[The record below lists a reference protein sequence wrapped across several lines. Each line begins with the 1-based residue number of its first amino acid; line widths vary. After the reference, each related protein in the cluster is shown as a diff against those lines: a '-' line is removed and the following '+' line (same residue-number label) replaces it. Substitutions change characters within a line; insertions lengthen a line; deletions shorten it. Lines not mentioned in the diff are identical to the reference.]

1 MYFQL
6 LKGNKMAFDNK
17 KFKATMRVKGITQKA
32 LAESL
37 GKTER
42 TINDWLST
50 SHKLKAE
57 EVDRL
62 CQSIGEEPTEF
73 DPDWVGSV
81 DTSHKARVS
90 ANVSSAVK
98 NGFWLLKKR
107 YGVSEKDVIELAP
120 TLFSIVVEHARQA
133 PHDYWDKWERHAEH
147 SKKLGFIPDQAFDE
161 SQRANY
167 EIDIL
172 LEDKI
177 FGKNNELEA
186 ERRTG
191 RPPENLFQGALIG
204 MCEKYNNIS
213 VGGHKSAGECPDAAH
228 NVIDRDFV
236 NAIVDGDE
244 DLAKAI
250 SAGDIELFS
259 KEFESF
265 SDTKKRLDWMKK
277 SYAKILE
284 ERKKRHEE
292 WLDELIIKDP
302 DLYQRLTE
310 TWEERERRWQL
321 EREEK
326 REKLRRRRYGLSQ
339 DAEPELEEGN
349 Q

>member
-1 MYFQL
+1 
-6 LKGNKMAFDNK
+6 MAFDNK
-17 KFKATMRVKGITQKA
+17 SFKAKMRAKGITQKA

-42 TINDWLST
+42 TINGWLST

-90 ANVSSAVK
+90 ANISSAAK
-98 NGFWLLKKR
+98 NGFWLLKER

-133 PHDYWDKWERHAEH
+133 PHDILSEIERQDELYNKYGKPYEYDFDTMREEASNEIEVLDEH
-147 SKKLGFIPDQAFDE
+147 
-161 SQRANY
+161 
-167 EIDIL
+167 
-172 LEDKI
+172 KI
-177 FGKNNELEA
+177 FGKEEHYWGDNPTLP
-186 ERRTG
+186 G
-191 RPPENLFQGALIG
+191 NLFEEALKG
-204 MCEKYNNIS
+204 LSKQYNNIS
-213 VGGHKSAGECPDAAH
+213 VYEQSSNGKCPDAVH
-228 NVIDRDFV
+228 NYIEKEFV
-236 NAIVDGDE
+236 NSLVDGDE

-265 SDTKKRLDWMKK
+265 SDFEKRIDWMKK
-277 SYAKILE
+277 SYAKISE
-284 ERKKRHEE
+284 ERNKWYEE
-292 WLDELIIKDP
+292 WLDELKIKNP
-302 DLYQRLTE
+302 RFYQRMTE
-310 TWEERERRWQL
+310 TEEEGKRRRQL

-326 REKLRRRRYGLSQ
+326 RKELRRRHHGLSQ
-339 DAEPELEEGN
+339 EAEPEIKEGN

>member
-1 MYFQL
+1 
-6 LKGNKMAFDNK
+6 MAFDNK
-17 KFKATMRVKGITQKA
+17 KFKATMRAKGITQKA
-32 LAESL
+32 LAEIL

-42 TINDWLST
+42 TINDWLSP

-57 EVDRL
+57 EVNRL

-90 ANVSSAVK
+90 ANVSSAAK

-133 PHDYWDKWERHAEH
+133 P
-147 SKKLGFIPDQAFDE
+147 Q
-161 SQRANY
+161 
-167 EIDIL
+167 DIL
-172 LEDKI
+172 SEIERQDELYNKYGKPYEYDFDTMREEASNAIEVLDEHKI
-177 FGKNNELEA
+177 FGKEEHYWGDDPTL
-186 ERRTG
+186 
-191 RPPENLFQGALIG
+191 PQNLFGEAL
-204 MCEKYNNIS
+204 EVLSKRYNNIS
-213 VGGHKSAGECPDAAH
+213 VNAHTSNGECPDAVH
-228 NVIDRDFV
+228 NYIEREFV
-236 NAIVDGDE
+236 NSLVDGDE

-265 SDTKKRLDWMKK
+265 SDFEKRIDWMRK
-277 SYAKILE
+277 SYAKIKE
-284 ERKKRHEE
+284 ERNKRYEE
-292 WLDELIIKDP
+292 WLDELKIKDP
-302 DLYQRLTE
+302 DLYQRMTE
-310 TWEERERRWQL
+310 TVEERKRRRQL

-326 REKLRRRRYGLSQ
+326 RKELRRRYLGLSQ
-339 DAEPELEEGN
+339 EAEPEIKEGN